1 MYLRSRKT
9 SSIGYSSEEVLHRL
23 NNTVLSSTD
32 TSSELSFRESRS
44 SDASP
49 LVVPSASVV
58 CSDEDDVESEGAGPS
73 SKFKL
78 AAKDLQRDLFRIIGL
93 VGYAI
98 LVNLRNR
105 LKFVVLET

>member
-1 MYLRSRKT
+1 M
-9 SSIGYSSEEVLHRL
+9 LHIKPPISQFKE
-23 NNTVLSSTD
+23 VLSSTD

-49 LVVPSASVV
+49 LVVPSASAVV

-78 AAKDLQRDLFRIIGL
+78 AAKDLQCDLFRIIGL
-93 VGYAI
+93 MGYAI
-98 LVNLRNR
+98 LVNLHH
-105 LKFVVLET
+105 